1 MDHQHQGITHLLA
14 GKNNMRRMLFIVPVL
29 LAGCLVAGHATQAQQ
44 DQPPK
49 TNGVQTEMK
58 NVMYHFTDTVSVHI
72 LELDG
77 RLVPARQEGLPIFDD
92 SRSFTLAINFAELT
106 MSTDSLAN
114 VLNQYVFAAPDA
126 PIKGLTVTTEGNA
139 LKVKGKLHSKGDISF
154 ETVGTIGA
162 TPEGQI
168 RIHAEKVKAA
178 HLPVKGLMDLLGLKI
193 ADLVNTKK
201 VRGVRS
207 EENDLVLDPEQ
218 IFPPPH
224 IEGRITAVRIQG
236 NQIVQVF
243 GNKPKA
249 DSTPAFTGNYM
260 AYRGAQLRFGKL
272 TMSDTDM
279 ILIDMDPK
287 DPFDFYLDHYR
298 DQLVAGYTKIT
309 PEFGLRV
316 FMRDFNKPHKAPSI
330 KPLKH

>member
-1 MDHQHQGITHLLA
+1 
-14 GKNNMRRMLFIVPVL
+14 MRRALFTMPALVL
-29 LAGCLVAGHATQAQQ
+29 GCLIVGRGQAQQ
-44 DQPPK
+44 DRPAK
-49 TNGVQTEMK
+49 TNAVQTEMRD
-58 NVMYHFTDTVSVHI
+58 VMYHFTDSVSVHI
-72 LELDG
+72 LELHG
-77 RLVPARQEGLPIFDD
+77 TLVPVRQEGLPIFDD
-92 SRSFTLAINFAELT
+92 SRSFDLAINSAEIT

-126 PIKGLTVTTEGNA
+126 PLKGIAVTAEGNT

-154 ETVGTIGA
+154 ETVGALSA

-178 HLPVKGLMDLLGLKI
+178 HLPVKGLMELLGLKI
-193 ADLVNTKK
+193 ADLINTKK

-207 EENDLVLDPEQ
+207 EENDVILDPQQ
-218 IFPPPH
+218 ILPPPH

-249 DSTPAFTGNYM
+249 ESAPALSGNYM

-316 FMRDFNKPHKAPSI
+316 FMRDFHKMRKEQKPTKKAAPRPPS
-330 KPLKH
+330 

>member
-1 MDHQHQGITHLLA
+1 MT
-14 GKNNMRRMLFIVPVL
+14 
-29 LAGCLVAGHATQAQQ
+29 
-44 DQPPK
+44 
-49 TNGVQTEMK
+49 
-58 NVMYHFTDTVSVHI
+58 
-72 LELDG
+72 
-77 RLVPARQEGLPIFDD
+77 
-92 SRSFTLAINFAELT
+92 
-106 MSTDSLAN
+106 TDSLAN
-114 VLNQYVFAAPDA
+114 VLNQYVFAASDA
-126 PIKGLTVTTEGNA
+126 PLKGLSVTAEGNT

-154 ETVGTIGA
+154 ETVGTLSA

-168 RIHAEKVKAA
+168 RIHTEKVRAA

-193 ADLVNTKK
+193 ADLINTKK

-207 EENDLVLDPEQ
+207 EENDLILDPEQ
-218 IFPPPH
+218 ILPPPH
-224 IEGRITAVRIQG
+224 IEGRITAVRIEG

-243 GNKPKA
+243 GNKLKA
-249 DSTPAFTGNYM
+249 DSTPAFSGNYM

-316 FMRDFNKPHKAPSI
+316 FMRDFNKLHKAPAM
-330 KPLKH
+330 KPLKR

>member
-1 MDHQHQGITHLLA
+1 MPAL
-14 GKNNMRRMLFIVPVL
+14 VV
-29 LAGCLVAGHATQAQQ
+29 GCLVAGRPSHAQQ
-44 DQPPK
+44 DQHTK
-49 TNGVQTEMK
+49 TTAVQTEMR
-58 NVMYHFTDTVSVHI
+58 NVMYHFTDNVTVHI
-72 LELDG
+72 LQLRG
-77 RLVPARQEGLPIFDD
+77 ALVPVRQDGLPIFDD
-92 SRSFTLAINFAELT
+92 SRSFNLEISSADINMT
-106 MSTDSLAN
+106 TDSLAN

-126 PIKGLTVTTEGNA
+126 PLKGLSVTPEGNS

-154 ETVGTIGA
+154 ETVGTISA

-178 HLPVKGLMDLLGLKI
+178 HLPVKGLMELLGLKI
-193 ADLVNTKK
+193 ADLINTKK

-207 EENDLVLDPEQ
+207 EENDLILDPEQ
-218 IFPPPH
+218 ILPPPH
-224 IEGRITAVRIQG
+224 IQGHITAVHIQG
-236 NQIVQVF
+236 NQIVQVY

-249 DSTPAFTGNYM
+249 DPTPAFSGNYM

-298 DQLVAGYTKIT
+298 DQLAAGYTKIT

-316 FMRDFNKPHKAPSI
+316 FMRDFNKLQKEQKPTKKAAPRPPSR
-330 KPLKH
+330 

>member
-1 MDHQHQGITHLLA
+1 MDHQCRGITHLLA

-29 LAGCLVAGHATQAQQ
+29 LVGCLVADHASKAQQ

-49 TNGVQTEMK
+49 TNAVQTEMK
-58 NVMYHFTDTVSVHI
+58 NVMYHFTDTVTVHI
-72 LELDG
+72 LELHG
-77 RLVPARQEGLPIFDD
+77 MLVASRQEGLPIFDD
-92 SRSFTLAINFAELT
+92 SRSFTLAINFAELS

-126 PIKGLTVTTEGNA
+126 PIKDLTVTAEGNA

-154 ETVGTIGA
+154 ETVGTIAA

-193 ADLVNTKK
+193 ADLINTKK
-201 VRGVRS
+201 LRGVRS
-207 EENDLVLDPEQ
+207 EENDLILDPQQ
-218 IFPPPH
+218 ILPPPH

-236 NQIVQVF
+236 NQIVQIF

-249 DSTPAFTGNYM
+249 ESTPAFTGNYM

-272 TMSDTDM
+272 TMTDTDM

-316 FMRDFNKPHKAPSI
+316 FMRDFHKLRKAPST
-330 KPLKH
+330 KTPKH

>member
-1 MDHQHQGITHLLA
+1 MPLIMPAL
-14 GKNNMRRMLFIVPVL
+14 VL
-29 LAGCLVAGHATQAQQ
+29 GCLVAGRHSHAQQ
-44 DQPPK
+44 DRPAK
-49 TNGVQTEMK
+49 TNAVRTEMR
-58 NVMYHFTDTVSVHI
+58 NVMYHFTDNVTVHI
-72 LELDG
+72 LELHG
-77 RLVPARQEGLPIFDD
+77 ALVPVTQEGLPTFDD
-92 SRSFTLAINFAELT
+92 SRSFNLAITFAEIT

-126 PIKGLTVTTEGNA
+126 PLKDLAVTAEGIA

-154 ETVGTIGA
+154 ETVGTIAA

-168 RIHAEKVKAA
+168 RIHTEKVRAA

-193 ADLVNTKK
+193 ADLINTKK

-207 EENDLVLDPEQ
+207 EENDLILDPEQ
-218 IFPPPH
+218 ILPPPH

-236 NQIVQVF
+236 NQIVQVY
-243 GNKPKA
+243 GNKPKS
-249 DSTPAFTGNYM
+249 DPTPAFSGNYM

-298 DQLVAGYTKIT
+298 DQLVAGYTKMT

-316 FMRDFNKPHKAPSI
+316 FMRDFHKLHRAPSTRR
-330 KPLKH
+330 

>member
-1 MDHQHQGITHLLA
+1 M
-14 GKNNMRRMLFIVPVL
+14 IVSL
-29 LAGCLVAGHATQAQQ
+29 LVAGCTSAGHNQSQKELT
-44 DQPPK
+44 K
-49 TNGVQTEMK
+49 TSAVQTEMR
-58 NVMYHFTDTVSVHI
+58 NVMYHFTDTVAVHI
-72 LELDG
+72 LELRG
-77 RLVPARQEGLPIFDD
+77 ALVPTRKEGLPIFDD
-92 SRSFTLAINFAELT
+92 SRSFDLEINVAEIT
-106 MSTDSLAN
+106 MSTNSLAN

-126 PIKGLTVTTEGNA
+126 PIKDLTITAQGNA

-154 ETVGTIGA
+154 ETVGTIAA

-168 RIHAEKVKAA
+168 RIHVEKVKAA

-193 ADLVNTKK
+193 ADLINTKK

-207 EENDLVLDPEQ
+207 QENDLVLDPEQ
-218 IFPPPH
+218 ILPPPH

-236 NQIVQVF
+236 NQIVQIF

-249 DSTPAFTGNYM
+249 ESTPALSGNYM

-272 TMSDTDM
+272 TMTDTDM

-298 DQLVAGYTKIT
+298 DQLVAGYTKMT

-316 FMRDFNKPHKAPSI
+316 FMRDFHKLHRAPSTRR
-330 KPLKH
+330 

>member
-1 MDHQHQGITHLLA
+1 
-14 GKNNMRRMLFIVPVL
+14 MR
-29 LAGCLVAGHATQAQQ
+29 
-44 DQPPK
+44 
-49 TNGVQTEMK
+49 
-58 NVMYHFTDTVSVHI
+58 NVTYHFTDTVSVHI
-72 LELDG
+72 LELYG
-77 RLVPARQEGLPIFDD
+77 MLVPARQEGLPIFDD
-92 SRSFTLAINFAELT
+92 SRSFTLAITFAELT
-106 MSTDSLAN
+106 MSTESLAN
-114 VLNQYVFAAPDA
+114 VLNQSVFAAPDA
-126 PIKGLTVTTEGNA
+126 PIKDLSVTAEGNA
-139 LKVKGKLHSKGDISF
+139 LNVKGKLHSKGDISF
-154 ETVGTIGA
+154 ETVGALSA

-193 ADLVNTKK
+193 ADLINTKK

-207 EENDLVLDPEQ
+207 EENDLILDPEQ

-236 NQIVQVF
+236 NRIVQIF

-249 DSTPAFTGNYM
+249 ESTPAFTGNYM

-272 TMSDTDM
+272 TMTDTDM

-316 FMRDFNKPHKAPSI
+316 FMRDFHKLRKEQKPTKKAALRPPS
-330 KPLKH
+330 

>member
-1 MDHQHQGITHLLA
+1 
-14 GKNNMRRMLFIVPVL
+14 V
-29 LAGCLVAGHATQAQQ
+29 
-44 DQPPK
+44 
-49 TNGVQTEMK
+49 
-58 NVMYHFTDTVSVHI
+58 YHFTDNVTVQI
-72 LELDG
+72 LQLRG
-77 RLVPARQEGLPIFDD
+77 SLVPVRQDSLPIFDD
-92 SRSFTLAINFAELT
+92 SRSFNLEISSADINMT
-106 MSTDSLAN
+106 TDSLAN
-114 VLNQYVFAAPDA
+114 VLNQYVFAASDA
-126 PIKGLTVTTEGNA
+126 PLKGLSVTTEGNS

-154 ETVGTIGA
+154 EAAGTISA

-193 ADLVNTKK
+193 ADLINTKK

-207 EENDLVLDPEQ
+207 EENDLILDPQQ
-218 IFPPPH
+218 ILPPPH
-224 IEGRITAVRIQG
+224 IKGRITAVHIQG
-236 NQIVQVF
+236 NEIVQVF
-243 GNKPKA
+243 GSKPKTV
-249 DSTPAFTGNYM
+249 SSPAFSGNYM

-298 DQLVAGYTKIT
+298 DQLVAGYTKTT

-316 FMRDFNKPHKAPSI
+316 FMRDFHKLRTPPST
-330 KPLKH
+330 KTKH

>member
-1 MDHQHQGITHLLA
+1 MPAL
-14 GKNNMRRMLFIVPVL
+14 VV
-29 LAGCLVAGHATQAQQ
+29 GCLVAGCHSHAQQ
-44 DQPPK
+44 NQPTKK
-49 TNGVQTEMK
+49 TAVQTEMR
-58 NVMYHFTDTVSVHI
+58 NVMYHFTDNVTVHI
-72 LELDG
+72 LQLRG
-77 RLVPARQEGLPIFDD
+77 ALVPVRQDSLPIFDD
-92 SRSFTLAINFAELT
+92 SRSFHLEISSADINMT
-106 MSTDSLAN
+106 TDSLAN
-114 VLNQYVFAAPDA
+114 VLNQYVFAASDA
-126 PIKGLTVTTEGNA
+126 PLKGLSVTTEGNS

-154 ETVGTIGA
+154 EAVGTISA

-178 HLPVKGLMDLLGLKI
+178 HLPVKGLLDLLGLKI
-193 ADLVNTKK
+193 ADLINTKE

-207 EENDLVLDPEQ
+207 EENDLILDPEQ
-218 IFPPPH
+218 ILPPPH

-249 DSTPAFTGNYM
+249 ESTGAIAGNYM
-260 AYRGAQLRFGKL
+260 AYHGAQLPFGKL

-309 PEFGLRV
+309 PQFGLRV
-316 FMRDFNKPHKAPSI
+316 FMRDFHKLQRPPSTRR
-330 KPLKH
+330 

>member
-1 MDHQHQGITHLLA
+1 MS
-14 GKNNMRRMLFIVPVL
+14 RMLLLVSVL
-29 LAGCLVAGHATQAQQ
+29 VVGCSSAGHSQTQKEST
-44 DQPPK
+44 K
-49 TNGVQTEMK
+49 TNAVQTEMR
-58 NVMYHFTDTVSVHI
+58 NVMYHFTESVAVHI
-72 LELDG
+72 LELHG
-77 RLVPARQEGLPIFDD
+77 ALVPVRQDGLPIFDD
-92 SRSFTLAINFAELT
+92 SRSFNLEISSANIT
-106 MSTDSLAN
+106 MTTDSLAN
-114 VLNQYVFAAPDA
+114 VLNQYVFVASEAPLKD
-126 PIKGLTVTTEGNA
+126 LTVTTEGNK

-154 ETVGTIGA
+154 ETVGTLSA

-178 HLPVKGLMDLLGLKI
+178 HFPVKGLMDLLGLKI
-193 ADLVNTKK
+193 ADLINTKK

-207 EENDLVLDPEQ
+207 EENDLILDPQQ
-218 IFPPPH
+218 ILPPPH
-224 IEGRITAVRIQG
+224 IEGRVTAIRIEG

-243 GNKPKA
+243 GNKPNA
-249 DSTPAFTGNYM
+249 ELPLAFGGNYM

-298 DQLVAGYTKIT
+298 DQLVAGHTKIT

-316 FMRDFNKPHKAPSI
+316 FMRDFNKLRKEQRQIKKAAPRPPS
-330 KPLKH
+330 

>member
-1 MDHQHQGITHLLA
+1 MPAL
-14 GKNNMRRMLFIVPVL
+14 VV
-29 LAGCLVAGHATQAQQ
+29 GCLVAGHHSHAQQ
-44 DQPPK
+44 DQPTK
-49 TNGVQTEMK
+49 TTAVQTEMR
-58 NVMYHFTDTVSVHI
+58 NVMYHFTENVTVQI
-72 LELDG
+72 LQLRG
-77 RLVPARQEGLPIFDD
+77 ALVPVRQDSLPIFDD
-92 SRSFTLAINFAELT
+92 SRFFNLEISSADINMT
-106 MSTDSLAN
+106 TDSLAN
-114 VLNQYVFAAPDA
+114 VLNQYVFAASDA
-126 PIKGLTVTTEGNA
+126 PLKGLSITAEGNS

-154 ETVGTIGA
+154 ETVGPLSA

-193 ADLVNTKK
+193 ADLINTKK

-207 EENDLVLDPEQ
+207 EENDLILDPEQ
-218 IFPPPH
+218 ILPPPH
-224 IEGRITAVRIQG
+224 IEGHITAVHIQG
-236 NQIVQVF
+236 NQIVQVY

-249 DSTPAFTGNYM
+249 DPTPAVSGNYM

-316 FMRDFNKPHKAPSI
+316 FMRDFNKLRKAPTM
-330 KPLKH
+330 KAR